1 MRKPASC
8 IEKSNGT
15 DLLCGN
21 TIDLEM
27 LARTLF
33 SLIFANSFSSK
44 FKVFTNIENTCFQR
58 AILNN

>member
-15 DLLCGN
+15 DRQCGN
-21 TIDLEM
+21 TVDSEM

-44 FKVFTNIENTCFQR
+44 FKVFTNIENTYFQI
-58 AILNN
+58 AILKH